1 MNQQRTR
8 RFRAAKDAT
17 EAAAFFLFAAIVPHA
32 RNLAASEKDKDRLG
46 AVDEIAAVT
55 TLMAKDE
62 SLGETQKQ

>member
-1 MNQQRTR
+1 MEVE
-8 RFRAAKDAT
+8 
-17 EAAAFFLFAAIVPHA
+17 EAAICDSDVY
-32 RNLAASEKDKDRLG
+32 RLG